1 MLEAV
6 PLQTFKI
13 NNDDTPSSLLVL
25 DEDISMF
32 PKIDI

>member
-1 MLEAV
+1 ML
-6 PLQTFKI
+6 TFKI

-25 DEDISMF
+25 NEDTSMF